1 MKILF
6 LNYIDESGAGKAC
19 LKIIESLKKKKIKSD
34 NKVKIKIKKKK

>member
-19 LKIIESLKKKKIKSD
+19 LKIIESLKKKKIK
-34 NKVKIKIKKKK
+34 KKKFFLQKI